1 MSLKKRIAAQLT
13 ERIKAKDVVGKS
25 TLRMLVAAVKNR
37 EIETGSEL
45 DDQETMRVI
54 ARQASQ
60 RREAIRL
67 YEQGGRRDLVLK
79 EEAELDILMSF
90 MPEQLS
96 EEGIGRVVVGVI
108 EEIDATGMQDMGRVM
123 KTVMAKL
130 AGSADGKLVNEIV
143 KNQLSA

>member
-1 MSLKKRIAAQLT
+1 MSLKKRITAQLT

-25 TLRMLVAAVKNR
+25 TLRLLLAAVKNR
-37 EIETGSEL
+37 EIEIGGEL
-45 DDQETMRVI
+45 DDQETLRVI
-54 ARQASQ
+54 GRQLNQ

-67 YEQGGRRDLVLK
+67 YEQGGRRDLVVK
-79 EEAELDILMSF
+79 EAAELDILMAF

-96 EEGIGRVVVGVI
+96 EEGISQVVTAVI
-108 EEIDATGMQDMGRVM
+108 EEVAATGMKDMGRVM

-143 KNQLSA
+143 KKQLSA

>member
-1 MSLKKRIAAQLT
+1 MSLKKRITAQLT

-25 TLRMLVAAVKNR
+25 TLRLLLAAVKNR
-37 EIETGSEL
+37 EIEIGGEL
-45 DDQETMRVI
+45 DDQETLRVI
-54 ARQASQ
+54 GRQLNQ

-67 YEQGGRRDLVLK
+67 YEQGGRRDLVVK
-79 EEAELDILMSF
+79 EEAELDILMAF

-96 EEGIGRVVVGVI
+96 EEGISQVVTAVI
-108 EEIDATGMQDMGRVM
+108 EEVAATGMKDMGRVM

-143 KNQLSA
+143 KKQLSA

>member
-1 MSLKKRIAAQLT
+1 MSLKKRIVVQLT

-25 TLRMLVAAVKNR
+25 TLRLLLAAVKNR

-45 DDQETMRVI
+45 DDQETLRVI
-54 ARQASQ
+54 ARQANQ

-67 YEQGGRRDLVLK
+67 YEQGGRRDLVDK
-79 EEAELDILMSF
+79 EVAELDILMSF

-96 EEGIGRVVVGVI
+96 EEAISQVVAGSI
-108 EEIDATGMQDMGRVM
+108 EEIAAKGVKDMGRVM
-123 KTVMAKL
+123 KAVMAKL

-143 KNQLSA
+143 KKQLSG